1 MKIEK
6 FEIARVNLSGYGF
19 PEFNILIIPEIQK
32 DGTVVNNCILSQDGC
47 GCYCHMFGLL
57 ESIEETAKIA
67 YANIPDYLPDFVK
80 MILNED
86 DE

>member
-6 FEIARVNLSGYGF
+6 FEIARVNLIGYGF
-19 PEFNILIIPEIQK
+19 PEFNILIIPEVQK
-32 DGTVVNNCILSQDGC
+32 DGAVVNNCILAKDGC
-47 GCYCHMFGLL
+47 GRYYHMFGLL
-57 ESIEETAKIA
+57 ENIEEAAKIA

-80 MILNED
+80 MILED